1 MDINVA
7 SIYMVPDSRL
17 AVPSGMVVIAHLDIP
32 MEVVV
37 ELESVAVEMV
47 AAVGSYI
54 VVEHM
59 ATIELGIIP
68 E

>member
-1 MDINVA
+1 MDIDVA
-7 SIYMVPDSRL
+7 SIHMVPGSRL
-17 AVPSGMVVIAHLDIP
+17 AAPSGMVVITHLDIS

-59 ATIELGIIP
+59 ATIELGIIA